1 MSRFTTMLGAVVGA
15 VALSGCLTDYAGW
28 PEHNTQAEAKL
39 WGQEVAV
46 STGIPAEEGTYVPTV
61 KYDCRGLGQDCTYYL
76 FTYRNAVFG
85 AFSRDGI
92 IDRDGDDIQ
101 GSQGSLTSAPAT
113 PAGQFFKAYTWR
125 DTDYTSCQ
133 FFDNLWQNFLKID
146 PQVAVCNTAPIEEV
160 DKDLDI
166 QAQFNSLGDL
176 FSQIWSGALGKSF
189 TIDMNAIEIDGVSIP
204 LNNTLSIAMSHN
216 GIRPYGFA
224 IDLTTPGGKEF
235 IQALLDNTTDGVG
248 VSLGAMFDGGMHF
261 TMPLLM
267 KFAFNHERLA
277 AALAS

>member
-1 MSRFTTMLGAVVGA
+1 MRRVTLALGVVA
-15 VALSGCLTDYAGW
+15 IAATVSACLTDYAGW

-46 STGIPAEEGTYVPTV
+46 ETGIPEETGTYVPTV
-61 KYDCRGLGQDCTYYL
+61 KYDCRGVGQDCTYYL

-113 PAGQFFKAYTWR
+113 PAGQFFKAYTWI
-125 DTDYTSCQ
+125 DNDYTSCQ
-133 FFDNLWQNFLKID
+133 FFDNLWQNFLKIE

-166 QAQFNSLGDL
+166 QESFGSLGEV
-176 FSQIWSGALGKSF
+176 FEQIWAGTLGRSF
-189 TIDMNAIEIDGVSIP
+189 TLELTAIELDGVSIP
-204 LNNTLSIAMSHN
+204 LDNALTIGMAHN
-216 GIRPYGFA
+216 GIRPHSFA
-224 IDLTTPGGKEF
+224 IDLTTPGGKDL
-235 IQALLDNTTDGVG
+235 IRAILNNTVDGVP
-248 VSLGAMFDGGMHF
+248 VSLGATFNGGMHF
-261 TMPLLM
+261 SMPALM
-267 KFAFNHERLA
+267 SFAFNHERLA
-277 AALAS
+277 AGL